1 MPRTL
6 LREAY
11 ESGKDLVLDKDRK
24 QKTKY
29 KYDQISKVNK
39 KEYSMQFSSFFYTP
53 PSAIL
58 RLFYRFYFW
67 FIYEIK
73 RTNENIRNWELKLD
87 FFKSF

>member
-1 MPRTL
+1 MSRTL

-39 KEYSMQFSSFFYTP
+39 SLSTVIFEGQDLGLGNS
-53 PSAIL
+53 IL
-58 RLFYRFYFW
+58 
-67 FIYEIK
+67 
-73 RTNENIRNWELKLD
+73 
-87 FFKSF
+87 